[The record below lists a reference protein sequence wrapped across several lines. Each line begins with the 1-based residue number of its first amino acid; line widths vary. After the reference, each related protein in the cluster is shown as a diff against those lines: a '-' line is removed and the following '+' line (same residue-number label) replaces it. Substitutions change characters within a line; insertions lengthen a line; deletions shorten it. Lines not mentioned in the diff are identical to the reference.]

1 MPDLPSTAWNR
12 APRGQGGGNLKSKIR
27 KTKAMNSHKSAPLTN
42 SENRPLFE
50 DPIVK
55 EVRDTRHKLASQL
68 GNDLQQ
74 ITQDL
79 ILRQKQLGARLR
91 AS

>member
-1 MPDLPSTAWNR
+1 MP
-12 APRGQGGGNLKSKIR
+12 IR
-27 KTKAMNSHKSAPLTN
+27 FANSANSVKTKVMNSHKSAPLKN
-42 SENRPLFE
+42 SENRPPFE

-55 EVRDTRHKLASQL
+55 EVRDTRLKLASQL

-74 ITQDL
+74 IAQDL
-79 ILRQKQLGARLR
+79 ILRQKQLGDRLR